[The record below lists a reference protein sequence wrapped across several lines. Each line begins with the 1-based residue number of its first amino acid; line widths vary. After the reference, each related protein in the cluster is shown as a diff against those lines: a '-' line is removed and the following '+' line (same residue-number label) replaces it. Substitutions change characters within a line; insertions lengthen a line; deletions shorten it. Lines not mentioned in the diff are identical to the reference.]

1 MIEKMTGNFNVEKL
15 RIVLLY
21 EADFNANNKW
31 IGQALMY
38 KAKQAHLLAEEQ
50 FGSRKFNVLINS
62 SFTISSTSGD
72 NQWHFVPTMQK
83 VVTIG

>member
-62 SFTISSTSGD
+62 SFMISSVSGN
-72 NQWHFVPTMQK
+72 NQRRSVPMMPK
-83 VVTIG
+83 AVTIG